1 MRCSNCG
8 GRKVRRDLENV
19 YEIDDKRYFDMR
31 FTCEECG
38 HASYVTTTRES
49 EIPKPRDTVTAITAP
64 IKLKEYMPERK
75 REEHV
80 RKRKFTVEGSLSKL
94 LNPLHNLKE
103 MMIYVGAII
112 LGVAL
117 ELGGLYFER
126 YLVDIRIDP
135 LTGFV
140 ISLLIFV
147 LGPIMIVGS
156 AVYYV
161 TKDRLKAILLGSM
174 AVPLTIIVL
183 SKMRFAV

>member
-1 MRCSNCG
+1 MRCSNCA

-19 YEIDDKRYFDMR
+19 YEIDDKRYFDLR

-38 HASYVTTTRES
+38 HTSFVTTTREHAL
-49 EIPKPRDTVTAITAP
+49 PKPRDTVTGLTAP
-64 IKLKEYMPERK
+64 IKLKEYLPEK
-75 REEHV
+75 KTEESV
-80 RKRKFTVEGSLSKL
+80 RKRKFTVGESLFKL
-94 LNPLHNLKE
+94 FNPLRNLKE
-103 MMIYVGAII
+103 MTIYAGAII
-112 LGVAL
+112 LGVAI

-161 TKDRLKAILLGSM
+161 TKDRLKAILMGSM
-174 AVPLTIIVL
+174 AVPLTIILL